1 MTTHTVGDVS
11 EFEEGKGKRVV
22 VGTIPIAIFNIDGTF
37 YGIVDNC
44 PHKNLPLHP
53 AGHDRY
59 VSPEL
64 EERGI
69 EFDPKGFVDREK
81 CSVRCPWHQWEWDLQ
96 TGENHRPKTD
106 DRVPTFDV
114 TVTDGKVQVEI

>member
-1 MTTHTVGDVS
+1 MTTHTVGKVD

-22 VGTIPIAIFNIDGTF
+22 VEDIPIAIFNLEGEF
-37 YGIVDNC
+37 YGVVDNC

-53 AGHDRY
+53 AGHERY

-64 EERGI
+64 KDAGVD
-69 EFDPKGFVDREK
+69 FDPKGFVDTEN
-81 CSVRCPWHQWEWDLQ
+81 CSVRCPWHQWEWDLK
-96 TGENHRPKTD
+96 TGENLRPETK

-114 TVTDGKVQVEI
+114 TVEGDEVRVEI